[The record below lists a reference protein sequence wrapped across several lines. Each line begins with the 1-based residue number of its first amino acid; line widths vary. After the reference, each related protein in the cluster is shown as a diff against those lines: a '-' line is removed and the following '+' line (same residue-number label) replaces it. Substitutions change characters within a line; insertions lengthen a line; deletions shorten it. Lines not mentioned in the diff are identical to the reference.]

1 MQLYDFYATLY
12 LSGDFSIDGGK
23 GSENVTIKMN
33 SHQFF
38 QLCRVYSS
46 LLKTPKVG
54 EFPGL
59 CFLGAKRKF
68 RKKKKNL
75 SRLLYVLHKT

>member
-1 MQLYDFYATLY
+1 MQLHDFYATLY
-12 LSGDFSIDGGK
+12 LSVGFSTDDGK

-38 QLCRVYSS
+38 QLCRVYSN
-46 LLKTPKVG
+46 LLKMPKVG

-68 RKKKKNL
+68 RKKKKKFVEASL
-75 SRLLYVLHKT
+75 RPP

>member
-1 MQLYDFYATLY
+1 MQLHDVYATLY
-12 LSGDFSIDGGK
+12 LSGDFNIGDGK
-23 GSENVTIKMN
+23 GSKNVTIKM
-33 SHQFF
+33 SSLQFF

-46 LLKTPKVG
+46 LLKMPKVG

-59 CFLGAKRKF
+59 RFLGAKRKF

>member
-1 MQLYDFYATLY
+1 MQLHDFYATLY
-12 LSGDFSIDGGK
+12 LSGDFSIDDGK
-23 GSENVTIKMN
+23 GSKIVTIKM
-33 SHQFF
+33 SSRQFF
-38 QLCRVYSS
+38 QLCRVYYS
-46 LLKTPKVG
+46 LLKMPKVG

-59 CFLGAKRKF
+59 CFLGAKRNF